1 MKKALLLTGVL
12 LALCASAALAA
23 GPSGLNLAWIP
34 LPGGGSDDCPSNP
47 AMLADAVDACA
58 TSAGGTSHF
67 MGASLVAPAG
77 LGHVTGEDVFI
88 DLQVA
93 NAVLDQYWHLESGG
107 CRAGKLAAVSNS
119 FATWDQISCI
129 DYWDPNANSGGF
141 NWTSG
146 FGGPNRARLEAVFA
160 VPPTAATA
168 MTAGSEYYLVNCLF
182 KGGYTTATASCT
194 DCHDP
199 GCFVL
204 NQATMSQPA
213 GVGDVVVT
221 NQSTRQFVTWQGG
234 ANTNCPTST
243 PTHKSTWGE
252 VKSLYR

>member
-12 LALCASAALAA
+12 LALCASYAVAA
-23 GPSGLNLAWIP
+23 GPPGLNLAWIVP
-34 LPGGGSDDCPSNP
+34 APGFGADDCPGTP
-47 AMLADAVDACA
+47 GMAADAVDACSA
-58 TSAGGTSHF
+58 TASTNHY
-67 MGASLVAPAG
+67 MGASLVAPPGIVHA
-77 LGHVTGEDVFI
+77 TGEDVFI

-93 NAVLDQYWHLESGG
+93 APVLDQYWHLEAGG

-119 FATWDQISCI
+119 FATWDQLSCI

-146 FGGPNRARLEAVFA
+146 YGGPNRARLEAVFA
-160 VPPTAATA
+160 VPPTAANA
-168 MTAGSEYYLVNCLF
+168 MATGSEYYLINCLF
-182 KGGYTTATASCT
+182 KGGYGGLSQCT

-204 NQATMSQPA
+204 NQCTISQPA

-221 NQSTRQFVTWQGG
+221 NQSIRQFVTWQGG